1 MGSVLGSR
9 SNRLCQAPTR
19 LISVAQP
26 RRTPPELQCATTHRA
41 IRHLGLQRLSL
52 VRELV
57 HRYER
62 QLSGE
67 LVQVDAKKLASLKH
81 TSTATH
87 SYSSFGL
94 HGGRNHS

>member
-1 MGSVLGSR
+1 
-9 SNRLCQAPTR
+9 
-19 LISVAQP
+19 
-26 RRTPPELQCATTHRA
+26 
-41 IRHLGLQRLSL
+41 
-52 VRELV
+52 V